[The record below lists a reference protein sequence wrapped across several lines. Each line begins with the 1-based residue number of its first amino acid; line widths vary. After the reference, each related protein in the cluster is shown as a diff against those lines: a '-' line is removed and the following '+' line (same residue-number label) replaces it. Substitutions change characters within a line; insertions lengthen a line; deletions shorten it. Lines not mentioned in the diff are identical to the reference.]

1 MDDAIFLV
9 GYYYYLLMLQYGP
22 VPIVPETPF
31 NVDVPVAEMSLE
43 RGTYDECVLEIR
55 KWMSLAIQFL
65 PLEVESSTVVT
76 LPTNGLLT
84 LLCRELHCMQPVRGI
99 TAISFMLT
107 GNGRVTAQTL
117 FRRKMII
124 RNGECLPLIQN
135 TLLIQINLS

>member
-1 MDDAIFLV
+1 
-9 GYYYYLLMLQYGP
+9 MLQYGP

-43 RGTYDECVLEIR
+43 RGTYDECDWKSR

-76 LPTNGLLT
+76 LPTQWAAYAT
-84 LLCRELHCMQPVRGI
+84 LPRITLYAPVRGI

-107 GNGRVTAQTL
+107 GNGRVTAQTY
-117 FRRKMII
+117 FAGK
-124 RNGECLPLIQN
+124 
-135 TLLIQINLS
+135 